1 MWDNIKSNLTALH
14 EQHAPSKFTT
24 TRFHQPWITT
34 EIKRITRRKQRTY
47 NRCTN
52 KPTTSRAHRK
62 YRELQKQTKQLCIS
76 AYNIYTNYL
85 SSPDNSTNPK
95 RLYIYIKRQ
104 RNDQSGIQQLH
115 DTDGFIR
122 SDSLT
127 KANIINQNFQSVFTK
142 NEDISTIPDKDISP
156 PPPMQHITMTPN
168 CIHKLLCTLKEH
180 KATGPDHIPTKLLK
194 TRADELTST
203 FTLLFQASLKQ

>member
-52 KPTTSRAHRK
+52 KPTTSREHRK
-62 YRELQKQTKQLCIS
+62 YRELQKQTKQLYIS

-85 SSPDNSTNPK
+85 ISPDNSTNPK
-95 RLYIYIKRQ
+95 RLYIYIKHQ
-104 RNDQSGIQQLH
+104 RNDQSGIQQLQ
-115 DTDGFIR
+115 DTDGVIG

-127 KANIINQNFQSVFTK
+127 KASILNQHLQSVFTK
-142 NEDISTIPDKDISP
+142 NEDISTIPDKGISP
-156 PPPMQHITMTPN
+156 PPLMQLITITTHD
-168 CIHKLLCTLKEH
+168 IHKLLYAHSKNTKQPDQTTYPPNYLKH
-180 KATGPDHIPTKLLK
+180 
-194 TRADELTST
+194 
-203 FTLLFQASLKQ
+203 